1 MSDTEQEQ
9 RKAEELAKQR
19 VRESERERAE
29 REARRWKFDGTVNL
43 GHVLTAAVML
53 IGGLGVWT
61 QGREVMIRQ
70 DSRLA
75 LVETTMAE
83 VKSNLSKISESQQL
97 SIRTQDR
104 LAVTLEA
111 ISRKP

>member
-1 MSDTEQEQ
+1 MSDTEQAQ

-19 VRESERERAE
+19 VRERERAE

-70 DSRLA
+70 DARLA

-83 VKSNLSKISESQQL
+83 VKANLSKISESQQL
-97 SIRTQDR
+97 AIRTQDR

>member
-9 RKAEELAKQR
+9 N
-19 VRESERERAE
+19 RA
-29 REARRWKFDGTVNL
+29 EARRWKFDGTVNL

-70 DSRLA
+70 DARLA
-75 LVETTMAE
+75 LVETTMSE

-97 SIRTQDR
+97 AIRTQDK
-104 LAVTLEA
+104 LAATLDA

>member
-9 RKAEELAKQR
+9 NKA
-19 VRESERERAE
+19 
-29 REARRWKFDGTVNL
+29 EARRWKFDGTVTL
-43 GHVLTAAVML
+43 GHILTATVML

-70 DSRLA
+70 DARLV
-75 LVETTMAE
+75 LVETTMSE
-83 VKSNLSKISESQQL
+83 VKSNLNKISESQQL
-97 SIRTQDR
+97 AMRTQDR
-104 LAVTLEA
+104 LAATLEA

>member
-9 RKAEELAKQR
+9 N
-19 VRESERERAE
+19 RA
-29 REARRWKFDGTVNL
+29 EARRWKFDGTVNL

-70 DSRLA
+70 DARLA

-97 SIRTQDR
+97 SIRTQDK
-104 LAVTLEA
+104 LAATLDA

>member
-19 VRESERERAE
+19 VRERERAE

-97 SIRTQDR
+97 SIRTQDK
-104 LAVTLEA
+104 LAATLDA

>member
-9 RKAEELAKQR
+9 N
-19 VRESERERAE
+19 RA
-29 REARRWKFDGTVNL
+29 EARRWKFDGTVNL

-70 DSRLA
+70 DARLA

-97 SIRTQDR
+97 AIRTQDK
-104 LAVTLEA
+104 LAATLEA

>member
-19 VRESERERAE
+19 VRERVRAE

-83 VKSNLSKISESQQL
+83 VKANLSKISESQQL
-97 SIRTQDR
+97 SIRTQDK
-104 LAVTLEA
+104 LAATLDA

>member
-1 MSDTEQEQ
+1 MSDTEQAQ
-9 RKAEELAKQR
+9 RNAET
-19 VRESERERAE
+19 
-29 REARRWKFDGTVNL
+29 RRWKFDATVNL
-43 GHVLTAAVML
+43 GHVLTASVML

-70 DSRLA
+70 DARLA

-97 SIRTQDR
+97 AIRTQDK
-104 LAVTLEA
+104 LAATLDA
-111 ISRKP
+111 ISRKQ

>member
-1 MSDTEQEQ
+1 MSDTEQ
-9 RKAEELAKQR
+9 KQN
-19 VRESERERAE
+19 RA
-29 REARRWKFDGTVNL
+29 EARRWKFDGTVNL

-70 DSRLA
+70 DARLA

-83 VKSNLSKISESQQL
+83 VKSNLNKISESQQL
-97 SIRTQDR
+97 AIRTQDK
-104 LAVTLEA
+104 LAATLDA

>member
-9 RKAEELAKQR
+9 EQSKAEERAKQR
-19 VRESERERAE
+19 ARERAE
-29 REARRWKFDGTVNL
+29 HEVRRWKFDGTVNL
-43 GHVLTAAVML
+43 GHILTASVML
-53 IGGLGVWT
+53 VGGLGVWI
-61 QGREVMIRQ
+61 QGREVAIRQ
-70 DSRLA
+70 DARLV

-97 SIRTQDR
+97 AIRTQDR
-104 LAVTLEA
+104 LAATLDA

>member
-9 RKAEELAKQR
+9 N
-19 VRESERERAE
+19 RA
-29 REARRWKFDGTVNL
+29 EARRWKFDGTVNL

-83 VKSNLSKISESQQL
+83 VKSNLAKISESQQL
-97 SIRTQDR
+97 AIRTQDK
-104 LAVTLEA
+104 LAATLDA

>member
-1 MSDTEQEQ
+1 MSDTEQAQ
-9 RKAEELAKQR
+9 RKA
-19 VRESERERAE
+19 
-29 REARRWKFDGTVNL
+29 EARRWKFDGTVNL

-97 SIRTQDR
+97 SIRTQDK
-104 LAVTLEA
+104 LAATLDA

>member
-9 RKAEELAKQR
+9 N
-19 VRESERERAE
+19 RA
-29 REARRWKFDGTVNL
+29 EARRWKFDGTVNL

-70 DSRLA
+70 DARLA

-97 SIRTQDR
+97 AIRTQDK
-104 LAVTLEA
+104 LAATLDA

>member
-19 VRESERERAE
+19 VRERERAE

-83 VKSNLSKISESQQL
+83 VKANLSKISESQQL
-97 SIRTQDR
+97 AIRTQDR

>member
-1 MSDTEQEQ
+1 MSDTEQ
-9 RKAEELAKQR
+9 KQ
-19 VRESERERAE
+19 SRA
-29 REARRWKFDGTVNL
+29 EARRWKFDGTVNL

-70 DSRLA
+70 DARLA

-97 SIRTQDR
+97 AIRTQDK
-104 LAVTLEA
+104 LAATLDA